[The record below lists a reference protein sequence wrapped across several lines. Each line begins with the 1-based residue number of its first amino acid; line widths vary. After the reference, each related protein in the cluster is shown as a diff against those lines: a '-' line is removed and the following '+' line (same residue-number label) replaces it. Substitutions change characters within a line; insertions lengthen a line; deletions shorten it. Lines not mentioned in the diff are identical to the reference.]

1 VLWAVNV
8 YYKDKKAFKAM
19 QKRAMK
25 EYFGWDR
32 AAQSYVDVYR
42 DILNK

>member
-25 EYFGWDR
+25 EYFGWGR
-32 AAQSYVDVYR
+32 VAKNYVDIYKK
-42 DILNK
+42 L